1 MKKNFFSP
9 LLFVA
14 VFGSGIR
21 DPGSGMGKNQDPGS
35 GINIPDPPHCLLYH
49 SLYCIFCCLCR
60 FCGRAKRNPHCGQ
73 GSSLSRWWTW
83 RRWRVRTA
91 RLANRR
97 GHWSQA
103 WGRGFS
109 CLNFMWLRKFR
120 GTLVYSLVWMRLPIR
135 WIRIRSYV
143 IVFGG
148 SGSKLT
154 DVINCKTRQIYVKNC
169 EGGWDLA

>member
-1 MKKNFFSP
+1 MRIRIRNFF
-9 LLFVA
+9 
-14 VFGSGIR
+14 
-21 DPGSGMGKNQDPGS
+21 DPGSRMEKIRIRVN
-35 GINIPDPPHCLLYH
+35 NPDPQHWKGKERSLKNKEQLPQNSFAGRLFIALRLL
-49 SLYCIFCCLCR
+49 SFLYCIFCCLWR
-60 FCGRAKRNPHCGQ
+60 FCGRAKRKPHCGQ

-103 WGRGFS
+103 CGRGFS

-120 GTLVYSLVWMRLPIR
+120 GTLMYSRVWMRLPIR

-143 IVFGG
+143 IVLDQNPNLQM
-148 SGSKLT
+148 K
-154 DVINCKTRQIYVKNC
+154 
-169 EGGWDLA
+169 